1 MPVAQTPV
9 VVCFVGA
16 VVVGAVVGVLVHLGG
31 VEEWCVVDTFIHFR
45 RGDLTFSVE

>member
-1 MPVAQTPV
+1 MFVAETTI

-31 VEEWCVVDTFIHFR
+31 VEERCVVGTLHF
-45 RGDLTFSVE
+45 GGTLTFYVE